1 MIFLAI
7 DVSDTD
13 PAYQT
18 FFQKNNNVKGH
29 QYTCHFSVF
38 WLLIHMLD
46 TQLKSATF
54 HLLSSS

>member
-38 WLLIHMLD
+38 
-46 TQLKSATF
+46 
-54 HLLSSS
+54 

>member
-29 QYTCHFSVF
+29 QYPCHFSV
-38 WLLIHMLD
+38 L
-46 TQLKSATF
+46 
-54 HLLSSS
+54 